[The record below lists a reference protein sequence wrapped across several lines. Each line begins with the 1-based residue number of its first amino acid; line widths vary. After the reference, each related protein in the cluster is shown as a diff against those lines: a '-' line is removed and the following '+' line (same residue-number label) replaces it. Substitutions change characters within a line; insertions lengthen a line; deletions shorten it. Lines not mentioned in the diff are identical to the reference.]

1 MKQRKP
7 RNKAPREMVDKQKA
21 ALSKVGVENV
31 AVTSGNV
38 PNPHDG

>member
-7 RNKAPREMVDKQKA
+7 RNKAPREMVEAQKA
-21 ALSKVGVENV
+21 ALSKVGVDNV
-31 AVTSGNV
+31 AVESGNV